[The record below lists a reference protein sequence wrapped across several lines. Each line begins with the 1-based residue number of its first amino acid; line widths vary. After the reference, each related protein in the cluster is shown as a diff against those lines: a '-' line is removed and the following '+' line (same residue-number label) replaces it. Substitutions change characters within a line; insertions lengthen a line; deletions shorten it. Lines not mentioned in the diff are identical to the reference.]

1 MKAFLAAV
9 VLGLFLFS
17 AAAHAAAPSAQE
29 REALFSELEK
39 AEAIGEGARNVKS
52 TLYVFFD
59 ANCLYCNL
67 TWRALQHYEKVGL
80 RVRWVPVAYQK
91 SDSMGRAAAILE
103 ARYSDAALRYNAIK
117 YDAAKY
123 EGGIQPLEKPRAET
137 VAKVQ
142 ANTRLMQRLGAP
154 GTPALAWKDKEGQV
168 QFKAGLPRLS
178 ELAGITGLPEQ
189 KIDDPELARLR

>member
-1 MKAFLAAV
+1 MKTFVSAV
-9 VLGLFLFS
+9 VLGFFLFS
-17 AAAHAAAPSAQE
+17 AAVHAATPSAQE

-39 AEAIGEGARNVKS
+39 AEAIVEGAREARS

-80 RVRWVPVAYQK
+80 RVHWVPVAYQK
-91 SDSMGRAAAILE
+91 PDSVGRAAAILE
-103 ARYSDAALRYNAIK
+103 ARYRAAALKYNAVK

-123 EGGIQPLEKPRAET
+123 EGGIQPLEKPKAET
-137 VAKVQ
+137 IEKVQ
-142 ANTRLMQRLGAP
+142 ANTRLMQRFGAP

-168 QFKAGLPRLS
+168 HFKAGLPRLS

-189 KIDDPELARLR
+189 KIDDPELARFR